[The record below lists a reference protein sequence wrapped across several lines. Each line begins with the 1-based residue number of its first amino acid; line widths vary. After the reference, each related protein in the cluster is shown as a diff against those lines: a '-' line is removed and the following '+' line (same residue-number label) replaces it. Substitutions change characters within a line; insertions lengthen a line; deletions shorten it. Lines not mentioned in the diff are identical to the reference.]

1 MFADELS
8 GNIRSARQATG
19 MTQAEL
25 AQKVGVTDSC
35 ISQYE
40 TSKRMPNLETMSIL
54 SDILNTSL
62 DDLIPKS
69 HWEIPKDENQTDI
82 FDVLDE
88 DDEDDE

>member
-19 MTQAEL
+19 MTQGEL

-40 TSKRMPNLETMSIL
+40 TSKRMPSLETMSIL